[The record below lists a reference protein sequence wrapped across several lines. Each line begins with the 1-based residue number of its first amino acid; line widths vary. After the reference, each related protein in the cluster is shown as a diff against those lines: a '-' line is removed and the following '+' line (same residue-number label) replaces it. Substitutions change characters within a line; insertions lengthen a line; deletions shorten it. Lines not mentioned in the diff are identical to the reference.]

1 MFKEI
6 LQTTDDNVKGA
17 TPKEIPVYNV
27 NIVFFFTPLPK
38 EGDHSEVR
46 QKKINENENRI
57 YDHIRHFTGT
67 G

>member
-38 EGDHSEVR
+38 EGDHSEVSE
-46 QKKINENENRI
+46 KK
-57 YDHIRHFTGT
+57 
-67 G
+67 